1 MSERYYFDV
10 RTLFEEVNDARMK
23 AERFDELQTMK
34 LNRLKALCGRLP
46 EPSEAFFIETQ
57 KSFSAFTF
65 IVYLMRTAGRIRHL
79 YIATYST
86 NERIINALLRW
97 RSQCLIGSIH
107 LHVSETM
114 QYRMPAVWSRL
125 QALHQDG
132 VLRLTSAWS
141 HQKVACIDTEIGRFV
156 VEGSGNYGE
165 NAMQENYVFL
175 RSDSVFRFRAGL
187 DG

>member
-1 MSERYYFDV
+1 MSERYYFDI
-10 RTLFEEVNDARMK
+10 RTLCEEVNDARMK
-23 AERFDELQTMK
+23 AERFEELQTMK
-34 LNRLKALCGRLP
+34 LNRLKELCGRLP

-97 RSQCLIGSIH
+97 RSQGMIDSIH

-132 VLRLTSAWS
+132 VLRLTSSWS